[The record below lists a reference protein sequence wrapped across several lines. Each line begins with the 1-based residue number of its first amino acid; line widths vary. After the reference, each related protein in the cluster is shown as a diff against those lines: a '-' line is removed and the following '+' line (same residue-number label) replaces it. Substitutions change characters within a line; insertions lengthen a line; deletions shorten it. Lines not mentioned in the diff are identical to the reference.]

1 MKITGQTYSLILSCV
16 PKVPPETGGILGGKN
31 QIISHCVFDRGSDD
45 SNGYDIYAPN
55 TKLLNRTILQWAET
69 NIEFYG
75 IFHSHFSDGS
85 LLSNGDKR
93 YITKIMLVMPQQ
105 ISSLY
110 FPVVFPQESMIVY
123 RADRQG
129 YEVHIA
135 SEQIEIL

>member
-1 MKITGQTYSLILSCV
+1 MKIFRETHDLILSCI

-31 QIISHCVFDRGSDD
+31 QIISRCVFDQGSEN

-55 TKLLNRTILQWAET
+55 TKLLNQTILQWAET
-69 NIEFYG
+69 DIEFYG
-75 IFHSHFSDGS
+75 IFHSHLSNGN

-93 YITKIMLVMPQQ
+93 YITKIMLIMPQQ
-105 ISSLY
+105 ISYLY
-110 FPVVFPQESMIVY
+110 FPIVFPQKSMIVY

-129 YEVHIA
+129 HKVQIV